1 MSQDNR
7 LIAIETPL
15 GKDQLRL
22 RAFSGVEEMSRLF
35 SFQVEMVYIGGE
47 LEKDKVVKKLVG
59 QNVSVRIDLQQG
71 KRYFNGHLNR
81 ITADYG
87 EDGGT
92 VYRAEMVPWFWF
104 LTQTSDCKI
113 FQDKDVKKIIEDVLG
128 ESDFSDKFEMKLE
141 KTYPKLEYCVQYRE
155 TDFNFISRLME
166 QFGIFFYFKHDNG
179 SHKLVIADTASGYD
193 NLSQSTVDYPLT
205 QSDSTAKEDHIRDWE
220 RVYEFISGKWAQ
232 TDYDFKKPS
241 TSLLNEATTK
251 IQGLDDSK
259 KYEVFDYPGEY
270 VEKSDGKNET
280 TVRMEEEEVAFD
292 KVTGS
297 SICRAFTTGAK
308 FKIGVHPAPSE
319 NEKGNEYLLTSVSHN
334 AREAAG
340 YVSGSGAT
348 GGSEYTN
355 RFSCIP
361 ADVTF
366 RPARITPKPLVSG
379 VQPAIVVGPSGE
391 EIHTDEYGRIKVQFY
406 WDRYGKNDQKSS
418 CFIRTSQSIAGK
430 KWGFMAIPR
439 IGQEVVVDFLEG
451 DPDRPLIVGCVYN
464 AEQMPAYDPKEEAS
478 KIYLKSNSTKGGEG
492 FNELMFDDKKDSE
505 RVFVHAQKN
514 MDVRVLNDS
523 KSRIYGNRHQIIG
536 WEKDG
541 KKGGSQYETIYQD
554 KQINVKRNQDE
565 HIEGNYKLM
574 VGKGEEADGGNRFT
588 VIEKNDE
595 TTVGGEFSTS
605 IGGHKTE
612 AIGADNSLTVGANDM
627 TKVGTDHNLTVGAN
641 SNNKVGQNWSV
652 DAGMETHLK
661 SGMNAALEAGM
672 AIHVK
677 AGMNLVLE
685 GGIAVTLKCGGSFIS
700 LSPAG
705 VFISGPLVGINSGGA
720 AGSGA
725 GCKPK
730 APKAPEKAK
739 DSIDEAAPV
748 MPKMAHDHKTGY
760 PSNS

>member
-7 LIAIETPL
+7 LIAIDTPL
-15 GKDQLRL
+15 PKDKLRL

-35 SFQVEMVYIGGE
+35 SFQLEMVHIGGE
-47 LEKDKVVKKLVG
+47 LTKDDVINQLVG
-59 QNVSVRIDLQQG
+59 KNVTVRIDLQKG
-71 KRYFNGHLNR
+71 ERFFNGHLNR

-113 FQDKDVKKIIEDVLG
+113 FQEKDVKEIIEDVLG
-128 ESDFSDKFEMKLE
+128 TSEFSDKFEMKLD

-155 TDFNFISRLME
+155 TDFNFVSRLME
-166 QFGIFFYFKHDNG
+166 QYGIFYYFKHEEK
-179 SHKLVIADTASGYD
+179 SHKLVITDSTGGYET
-193 NLSQSTVDYPLT
+193 LSQSTVDYPLSH
-205 QSDSTAKEDHIRDWE
+205 QKSSAKNDHIRDWE
-220 RVYEFISGKWAQ
+220 HVYEFVPGKWAQ

-251 IQGLDDSK
+251 ISLADAK

-280 TVRMEEEEVAFD
+280 TVRMEEEEAAFD

-308 FKIGVHPAPSE
+308 FKIGEHPADS
-319 NEKGNEYLLTSVSHN
+319 EKGNEYLLTSISHS

-355 RFSCIP
+355 RFSCIA
-361 ADVTF
+361 ADVTY
-366 RPARITPKPLVSG
+366 RAARITPKPLVSG

-391 EIHTDEYGRIKVQFY
+391 EIHTDEYGRVKVQFY
-406 WDRYGKNDQKSS
+406 WDRYGENDQKSS

-541 KKGGSQYETIYQD
+541 EKGGSQYETIYQD

-565 HIEGNYKLM
+565 HIEGNYKLL
-574 VGKGEEADGGNRFT
+574 VGGGEDGGNLYTVVEKNAET
-588 VIEKNDE
+588 VIGSD
-595 TTVGGEFSTS
+595 VSTS
-605 IGGHKTE
+605 VGANKME
-612 AIGADNSLTVGANDM
+612 AIGSNNSLTVGSNSM
-627 TKVGTDHNLTVGAN
+627 TDVGGNHNLSVTGN
-641 SNNKVGQNWSV
+641 SNNTVGKNWSV
-652 DAGMETHLK
+652 DTAMQAHLK
-661 SGMNAALEAGM
+661 SGMTVGIEAGQ
-672 AIHVK
+672 AVHVK
-677 AGMNLVLE
+677 AGLSLVLE
-685 GGIAVTLKCGGSFIS
+685 AGVSVTLKCGGSFVS

-705 VFISGPLVGINSGGA
+705 VFIQGPLVGINSGGA
-720 AGSGA
+720 AGSGG
-725 GCKPK
+725 GCSPEAPAK
-730 APKAPEKAK
+730 AEDAK
-739 DSIDEAAPV
+739 SSIDEAAPE
-748 MPKMAHDHKTGY
+748 MPKMAHDDKSGY
-760 PSNS
+760 PSSS